1 MTLGIL
7 FGSFLLFVAIGI
19 PVAFCLGLAT
29 LLAVLA
35 TGDLP
40 VLVIAQRM
48 LTGIDS
54 YTLLAIP
61 FFLLAGEIMA
71 LGGIADRLID
81 FARALL
87 GHLRGGLAIAST
99 LASIIFAG
107 VSGSAAADVS
117 AIGSVIVRPMIRD
130 GYEPGFVASLQAT
143 AGMLGPIIPPSII
156 MIVYAAITN
165 VSVAA
170 LFLSGV
176 VPGLIIGVGIMLM
189 AWRYAAKRALPR
201 SPFIGGAAILR
212 SLIRTMPALVA
223 PVIIIVGIVGGVFT
237 ATEAGIVA
245 VLYALVVSLA
255 LYRQLRWSDLPRLFV
270 RTGFTTAT
278 LMFIVATSSAFSYV
292 LAYYDVPSTVLN
304 YLTALSHDKYVIL
317 LIILGV
323 IFVVGM
329 VVDVIPAALILVPI
343 LHPLAAQVGFDP
355 VHFALLMVVALQA
368 GGLTPPVGVLLFI
381 ACGLAEISPTQALR
395 HIYGFVALVF
405 ATTIALGFLPDVVL
419 WLPRFFLGR

>member
-1 MTLGIL
+1 VTLGIL

-99 LASIIFAG
+99 LASIIFSG
-107 VSGSAAADVS
+107 VSGSAAADVY
-117 AIGSVIVRPMIRD
+117 AIGSVTVRPMIRD

-201 SPFIGGAAILR
+201 SPFVGGAAILR
-212 SLIRTMPALVA
+212 SLVRTMPALVA

-278 LMFIVATSSAFSYV
+278 LMFLVGTYSASSYR
-292 LAYYDVPSTVLN
+292 LASN
-304 YLTALSHDKYVIL
+304 
-317 LIILGV
+317 
-323 IFVVGM
+323 
-329 VVDVIPAALILVPI
+329 
-343 LHPLAAQVGFDP
+343 
-355 VHFALLMVVALQA
+355 
-368 GGLTPPVGVLLFI
+368 
-381 ACGLAEISPTQALR
+381 
-395 HIYGFVALVF
+395 
-405 ATTIALGFLPDVVL
+405 
-419 WLPRFFLGR
+419 

>member
-1 MTLGIL
+1 MALGVL
-7 FGSFLLFVAIGI
+7 FGSFLVFVAIGI

-81 FARALL
+81 FARSLL

-117 AIGSVIVRPMIRD
+117 AIGSVVIRPMIRD
-130 GYEPGFVASLQAT
+130 GYQAGFVASLQAT

-176 VPGLIIGVGIMLM
+176 VPGLIIGAGIMLM
-189 AWRYAAKRALPR
+189 AWRYAAR
-201 SPFIGGAAILR
+201 R
-212 SLIRTMPALVA
+212 SLPHGRFVGWSGVARSLAVSIPALVA
-223 PVIIIVGIVGGVFT
+223 PAIIIVGIVGGVFT
-237 ATEAGIVA
+237 ATEAGVIA
-245 VLYALVVSLA
+245 VLYALIVSLVV
-255 LYRQLRWSDLPRLFV
+255 YRRLHWSDLPRIFV

-292 LAYYDVPSTVLN
+292 LAYFDVPATVLG
-304 YLTALSHDKYVIL
+304 YLVALSSDKYVIL
-317 LIILGV
+317 LIVLGV

-329 VVDVIPAALILVPI
+329 VIDVIPAALILVPI
-343 LHPLAAQVGFDP
+343 LHPLATQLGFDAI
-355 VHFALLMVVALQA
+355 HFALIMVIALQA

-395 HIYGFVALVF
+395 HIYPFVALVF
-405 ATTIALGFLPDVVL
+405 GTTIALAFVPDLVL
-419 WLPRFFLGR
+419 WLPRFALGR